1 MYPLKIAMIT
11 SEFPPKW
18 GGVGNYS
25 FFHANIMAKKGHEV
39 HIYTRDQAKKFTD
52 HHKNLKIHYVPW
64 MKIPVFFTT
73 SFGKH
78 AVEAFL
84 SKEREFDILHVQ
96 SNMALLKLK
105 HYDMIKIPIV
115 STLHGTW
122 IGERSTVYYR
132 NISTNLESI
141 NDLAIKWF
149 SPFLD
154 KYEDYAIER
163 SNAVVIG
170 AKSECRDVSQRGVK
184 NRFDRIER
192 IHHGV
197 DTETFGPENADPDYK
212 SKYNIPEDHQVIL
225 HVGRLAARKG
235 VKEVLMSF
243 RKVLDSYKKVKLVIV
258 GIGPLMNKLL
268 KLTRRLD
275 LEKDVIFIGTVTFG
289 DLVKFY
295 ASCDF
300 FVMHS
305 YWEGFGMTPQE
316 ALASGLPVVSSR
328 AGGIP
333 EFVKDDKT
341 GYLVE
346 VGDVEGMAKFMVKI
360 LKDPDLRNEMSKN
373 ARKLM
378 VDEYDWGDMVDK
390 YLKLYEHVL
399 EDPKNQKELPRI
411 GKKCF

>member
-1 MYPLKIAMIT
+1 MIT

-25 FFHANIMAKKGHEV
+25 FFHANIMAQKGHEV
-39 HIYTRDQAKKFTD
+39 HVYTRAQDKTFTD
-52 HHKNLKIHYVPW
+52 HHKNLKIQYVKW
-64 MKIPVFFTT
+64 AKIPVFFTT
-73 SFGKH
+73 SFGKN
-78 AVEAFL
+78 AIEAFL
-84 SKEREFDILHVQ
+84 PNQRDYDILQVQ
-96 SNMALLKLK
+96 SNMALIKLK
-105 HYDMIKIPIV
+105 HYDMVKIPIV

-122 IGERSTVYYR
+122 VGERSTVQYR
-132 NISTNLESI
+132 NLSSNVESI

-149 SPFLD
+149 SRFLD
-154 KYEDYAIER
+154 KYEDYAIKY

-170 AKSECRDVSQRGVK
+170 ALSECRDVSKRGVH
-184 NRFDRIER
+184 NQYNRIER

-197 DTETFGPENADPDYK
+197 DTKTFSPEKSDQAYK
-212 SKYNIPEDHQVIL
+212 SKYKIPEDYQVIL

-235 VKEVLMSF
+235 VKEVLLAF
-243 RKVLDSYKKVKLVIV
+243 RKVLDNYPKVKLLIV
-258 GIGPLMNKLL
+258 GAGPLKTKLG
-268 KLTRRLD
+268 KLTRKLK
-275 LEKDVIFIGTVTFG
+275 LENDVIFIGTVPFG

-316 ALASGLPVVSSR
+316 ALASGLPVVSSK

-333 EFVKDDKT
+333 EFVIDNET
-341 GYLVE
+341 GFLVE
-346 VGDVEGMAKFMVKI
+346 VGDVEGMADRVLKI
-360 LKDPDLRNEMSKN
+360 LNNPELCKKMSEN

-390 YLKLYEHVL
+390 YLKLYEQVL
-399 EDPKNQKELPRI
+399 EDPKNEKGLPKI